1 VFSRKG
7 NVAVVK
13 DVNPKQASS
22 TEDRETTIVLEPR
35 LDVSAAGSLK
45 NELSVLL
52 DQPGV
57 VHLDASRVARIS
69 TAACQVTVAFVVAM
83 RNLGRT
89 ARVVSP
95 STAYLKAFAALGL
108 TQFVTEEA

>member
-13 DVNPKQASS
+13 DVNPKQAPPAV
-22 TEDRETTIVLEPR
+22 DQETTIVLEPR
-35 LDVSAAGSLK
+35 LDVPAAGHLK
-45 NELSVLL
+45 SELSALL

-89 ARVVSP
+89 VRVVSP
-95 STAYLKAFAALGL
+95 SAAYLKAFAALGL
-108 TQFVTEEA
+108 TQFVIEEA